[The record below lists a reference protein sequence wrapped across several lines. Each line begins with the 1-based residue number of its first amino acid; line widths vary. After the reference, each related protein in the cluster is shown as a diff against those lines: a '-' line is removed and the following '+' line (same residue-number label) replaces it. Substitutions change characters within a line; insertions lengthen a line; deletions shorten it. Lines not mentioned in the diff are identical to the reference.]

1 MTGPHATG
9 GEWVVLVD
17 PGWQRDGEPP
27 PEAVVGGW
35 LLDGYRPAGPGSP
48 TDPVDATAQLA
59 ARGEVAVD
67 RLLAAVAGA
76 ALEIAVDPDGVAV
89 VLPAPDGVPCVLVAS
104 AAAHRA
110 DLPAAGWQQ
119 VTAGQLAG
127 ALPEDGIDV
136 LVNPASVA
144 PTRLAAG
151 ALRRFLAD
159 TAARG

>member
-1 MTGPHATG
+1 MTGPQATG

-17 PGWQRDGEPP
+17 PAWQRDGEPP

-35 LLDGYRPAGPGSP
+35 LLDAAGVAGRFEPNPGYRPAGPGSP

-59 ARGEVAVD
+59 ARGEVAAD

-110 DLPAAGWQQ
+110 DLPAASWQQ
-119 VTAGQLAG
+119 VTA
-127 ALPEDGIDV
+127 
-136 LVNPASVA
+136 
-144 PTRLAAG
+144 
-151 ALRRFLAD
+151 
-159 TAARG
+159 